1 LTSSQIELAMH
12 MNIKPRNSKNLK
24 VFLALAIGVALFHI
38 SCTLLKKTHK
48 QSYHLTTT
56 LPGVIP
62 IDSLLFCDETE
73 IANIHY
79 REYMYWTRRVYGK
92 ASDKY
97 QSILPD
103 TLSWIQDS
111 LPLDT
116 FTEIY
121 LRHPAYYWY
130 PVVGVTQEQARD
142 FGQWRSDR
150 VFEFLLIKEGVLK
163 IDTNQNAQ
171 VHFTTEKYLAGNHKG
186 LKPDTAFK
194 YYPVYRL
201 PTLQE
206 RKHILQYADS
216 VNKKFFEDCNS
227 KYCRECISSYPSI
240 QSEIAVYQY
249 IVDGNDS
256 TKYLN
261 YLTRPITS
269 DCVSKKQSLYNLR
282 GNVSEWIADS
292 GVCVGGGWRDSTER
306 VLATDTFHLTTHNA
320 WTGFRNVCKW
330 KKWEK

>member
-1 LTSSQIELAMH
+1 

-79 REYMYWTRRVYGK
+79 REDMYWTRRVYGK

-103 TLSWIQDS
+103 TLSWIQDT

-121 LRHPAYYWY
+121 LRHPAYQWY
-130 PVVGVTQEQARD
+130 LVVGVTQEQARD

-150 VFEFLLIKEGVLK
+150 V
-163 IDTNQNAQ
+163 
-171 VHFTTEKYLAGNHKG
+171 
-186 LKPDTAFK
+186 
-194 YYPVYRL
+194 
-201 PTLQE
+201 
-206 RKHILQYADS
+206 
-216 VNKKFFEDCNS
+216 
-227 KYCRECISSYPSI
+227 
-240 QSEIAVYQY
+240 
-249 IVDGNDS
+249 VDGNDS